1 VGTSGRLDFNRLRKR
16 NILRNAKA
24 IGFRPGAIVDVGFA
38 YGTEGLD
45 EVFEDVR
52 YLLIDPVAE
61 IEPVMAE
68 FCAGRPGSAYVVA
81 AASDREGEME
91 FIARE
96 GVSGSSFHTKL
107 KADGERRKVP
117 VHTLD
122 ALLAG
127 RDLPGPLLIK
137 IDTEGHELHVLR
149 GAEQTL
155 KRTGMVIA
163 EISTWMEDNT
173 LGRAGMMEI
182 FQFMHERGFVFY
194 EFAEPS
200 FRPIDGALYMFDA
213 VFVPRD
219 SVLRRQKANKTPE
232 QAAAAQAVKREH
244 ADLALSGRAPPRKR
258 RPGPLARLLGRR

>member
-1 VGTSGRLDFNRLRKR
+1 MGTSGRLDFNRLRKR
-16 NILRNAKA
+16 NILRSAKQ
-24 IGFRPGAIVDVGFA
+24 IGFRPGTIVDIGFA

-45 EVFEDVR
+45 EVFEDAR

-61 IEPVMAE
+61 TEEVMAR
-68 FCAGRPGSAYVVA
+68 FCAGHPGSAYVVA
-81 AASDREGEME
+81 AASDRDGEME

-107 KADGERRKVP
+107 KADGERRNVP
-117 VHTLD
+117 VRTLD
-122 ALLAG
+122 RILAEH
-127 RDLPGPLLIK
+127 DLPDPLLIK

-149 GAEQTL
+149 GAEQAL
-155 KRTGMVIA
+155 RRAGMVIA

-213 VFVPRD
+213 VFVPKD

-244 ADLALSGRAPPRKR
+244 AELALSGRASGKP